1 MGSGLL
7 EEFHPLKGIVCLVQ
21 YTTWEHMG
29 VSLRE
34 EGVFERGREKVGGKW
49 RRAKESK

>member
-7 EEFHPLKGIVCLVQ
+7 EEFHPLRGIVCLVQ

-34 EGVFERGREKVGGKW
+34 KGKECSREEG
-49 RRAKESK
+49 KE